1 MSENSIWIMI
11 AGVSLVSI
19 LPRILPVALFSHHEF
34 PEPFKRWLSFVAP
47 AVLGA
52 LAALS
57 ILAPAGD
64 IDISV
69 HNRYIWVFIPT
80 LLVAIKTRSL
90 FYSLLFGIV
99 IMALLYNFS
108 SFGRL

>member
-1 MSENSIWIMI
+1 MSETSIWIMI

-19 LPRILPVALFSHHEF
+19 LPRILPVALFSRYEF
-34 PEPFKRWLSFVAP
+34 PEPLKRWLSFIAP

-57 ILAPAGD
+57 VLAPEGY
-64 IDISV
+64 IDISFL
-69 HNRYIWVFIPT
+69 NRYIWVFIPT

-99 IMALLYNFS
+99 TMALMYNFI
-108 SFGRL
+108 